1 MRSDRVRVGDTLQ
14 AVDGVSCLGLASDKL
29 ADMLLGRKGTECVLL
44 LQRSAGPVFEV
55 KLTRQRK
62 GEGASPAKESSSS
75 SSSKGNV
82 HGPGSSAKRSRQ
94 PSGSIAHAGF
104 GFTFKRTSGSDAS
117 SWRVSRL
124 KPKGF
129 AESSGLIR
137 EGDVIVSI
145 GGTSCLRIPAQD
157 LTALIRGV
165 CVCVCIMCVCI
176 MSV

>member
-1 MRSDRVRVGDTLQ
+1 MQ

-129 AESSGLIR
+129 AESRPVPPASSPLLYPPLP
-137 EGDVIVSI
+137 
-145 GGTSCLRIPAQD
+145 TSVLVHAHSFPPSASFQDGFRIFE
-157 LTALIRGV
+157 
-165 CVCVCIMCVCI
+165 CVLY
-176 MSV
+176 